1 VRNGVARFDLSA
13 VGARFVQT
21 WERGRSARVAPR
33 LATTPGRLRFLSVAL
48 VAGLAAMW
56 AVGVIALTTV
66 HGDAH
71 EVGLEDAPLLVD
83 AEELYVALA
92 DADATASRAFLEAGQ
107 PSAATR
113 ARYRDDLTT
122 AARRLSSIASRPGAP
137 RAARQAA
144 RTIAEEL
151 TVYAGRVEAARTN
164 NQQGFPV
171 GAAYLRDASRRMREE
186 ILPQATR
193 MYEDISRRLAASYR
207 SAASQRHTVTVIVAG
222 ALLTAALAGTQVY
235 VWRRSH
241 RVLNP
246 ALAVATLLVLVIGV
260 TATARVLSTQ
270 RELARAHDTG
280 SDALQLLSTGRIL
293 TMRAATASSLAV
305 IGRQP
310 TDVAARTADIVGGR
324 DGAGGLLAEVGRLTH
339 ASGSAR
345 ALDVLT
351 SDQRDFRAAL
361 ASVHNRLVARHYD
374 EAVERALGE
383 QSATAD
389 RLDARFVDEITSAHD
404 RFSAAASSARD
415 GYTGVLIAITLA
427 AVLGIAL
434 AFVGLHR
441 RIVEYR

>member
-1 VRNGVARFDLSA
+1 
-13 VGARFVQT
+13 
-21 WERGRSARVAPR
+21 
-33 LATTPGRLRFLSVAL
+33 
-48 VAGLAAMW
+48 MW
-56 AVGVIALTTV
+56 GVGVVALTTV

-71 EVGLEDAPLLVD
+71 EVGVEDAPLLVD

-113 ARYRDDLTT
+113 ARYREDLTT

-207 SAASQRHTVTVIVAG
+207 SAASKRHTVTVIVAG
-222 ALLTAALAGTQVY
+222 ALVTAALAGTQVY
-235 VWRRSH
+235 VWRRSN

-246 ALAVATLLVLVIGV
+246 ALAVATLLVLVIGG

-310 TDVAARTADIVGGR
+310 TDVATRTADIVGGR

-339 ASGSAR
+339 ATSGSAR
-345 ALDVLT
+345 ALDVLA
-351 SDQRDFRAAL
+351 SGQRDFRAAL

-389 RLDARFVDEITSAHD
+389 RLDARLMDEITSAHD

-415 GYTGVLIAITLA
+415 GYAGVLIAITLA
-427 AVLGIAL
+427 AVLGIGL